1 MVRSMTGYGRGEASS
16 DKLSVTVE
24 LKSVN
29 HRFFEASVRSPRQF
43 AFLEDK
49 LKSYVQSRVARGKI
63 DIMVSCDF
71 GTLASDK
78 IEVNEVYAEEY
89 ISALKSLA
97 EKFDIVDDISVS
109 SVARNQDVFC
119 ITKQSLDEEAV
130 WLLVS
135 SAAEIAVD
143 NFIKEREAEGQRLVD
158 DVISRTQTILG
169 YVEKVEERSPQTV
182 KEYRERIE
190 KKMRDLLGDTTVDE
204 QRLITETAIFADRVA
219 VNEETVRLRSHI
231 AHFSEMCEAG
241 GVIGK
246 KLDFTVQEMN
256 RETNTI
262 GSKCQDIELSHI
274 VVEIKSEIEK
284 IREQIQNIE

>member
-1 MVRSMTGYGRGEASS
+1 MVRSMTGYGRGEANNEQ
-16 DKLSVTVE
+16 LSVTVE

-29 HRFFEASVRSPRQF
+29 HRFFEASVRSPRQL

-63 DIMVSCDF
+63 DIMISCDF
-71 GTLASDK
+71 GALASDK

-97 EKFDIVDDISVS
+97 EKFDIIDDISVS
-109 SVARNQDVFC
+109 SVARNQDVFSV
-119 ITKQSLDEEAV
+119 TKQTLDEEV
-130 WLLVS
+130 IWGLVS
-135 SAAEIAVD
+135 AAAEIAVD
-143 NFIKEREAEGQRLVD
+143 NFIKEREAEGQRLAD
-158 DVISRTQTILG
+158 DVVSRTKTILG

>member
-1 MVRSMTGYGRGEASS
+1 MVSRMTGFGKCTEVLNGREI
-16 DKLSVTVE
+16 TVE
-24 LKSVN
+24 IKSVN
-29 HRFFEASVRSPRQF
+29 HRYFEFSAKFPR
-43 AFLEDK
+43 AYGFLEEK

-71 GTLASDK
+71 GAAMADK
-78 IEVNEVYAEEY
+78 IEVNEAYAAEY
-89 ISALKSLA
+89 IAALKTLA
-97 EKFDIVDDISVS
+97 EKFGITDDISVS
-109 SVARNQDVFC
+109 NVARNQDVFTL
-119 ITKQSLDEEAV
+119 TKQSLDEEAV
-130 WLLVS
+130 WELVLT
-135 SAAEIAVD
+135 AAATAVD
-143 NFIKEREAEGQRLVD
+143 NFIKERETEGKRMAD
-158 DVISRTQTILG
+158 DVLSRTKTILG
-169 YVEKVEERSPQTV
+169 YVAVVEERSPKTV
-182 KEYRERIE
+182 QEYRERIE
-190 KKMRDLLGDTTVDE
+190 KKMKELLGDTTVDE

-262 GSKCQDIELSHI
+262 GSKCQDIEISHI

>member
-1 MVRSMTGYGRGEASS
+1 MVRSMTGYGRGEANNEQ
-16 DKLSVTVE
+16 LSVTVE

-71 GTLASDK
+71 GALASDK

-143 NFIKEREAEGQRLVD
+143 NFIKEREAEGQRLAD

>member
-29 HRFFEASVRSPRQF
+29 HRFFEGSVRAPRQF

-49 LKSYVQSRVARGKI
+49 LKSYVQSRVARGKV

-71 GTLASDK
+71 GAAMADK
-78 IEVNEVYAEEY
+78 IEVNEAYAEEY
-89 ISALKSLA
+89 INALKTLA
-97 EKFDIVDDISVS
+97 EKFGITNDISVS
-109 SVARNQDVFC
+109 NVARNQDVFC
-119 ITKQSLDEEAV
+119 VTKQSLDEEEV
-130 WLLVS
+130 WSLVS

-143 NFIKEREAEGQRLVD
+143 NFIKERETEGKRMAD
-158 DVISRTQTILG
+158 DVISRTKTILK
-169 YVEKVEERSPQTV
+169 YVAVVEERSPETV
-182 KEYRERIE
+182 REYRERIE
-190 KKMRDLLGDTTVDE
+190 NKMKELLGDTTVDE

-262 GSKCQDIELSHI
+262 GSKCQDIEISHI

-284 IREQIQNIE
+284 MREQIQNIE

>member
-1 MVRSMTGYGRGEASS
+1 MVRSMTGYGRGEAASEQ
-16 DKLSVTVE
+16 LSVTVE

-29 HRFFEASVRSPRQF
+29 HRFFECSVRAPRQF

-49 LKSYVQSRVARGKI
+49 LKSYIQSRVSRGKI
-63 DIMVSCDF
+63 DVLISCDF
-71 GTLASDK
+71 TNAESDK
-78 IEVNEVYAEEY
+78 IEINEGYTAEY
-89 ISALKSLA
+89 ISALKSLV
-97 EKFDIVDDISVS
+97 KRFKVKDDIS
-109 SVARNQDVFC
+109 ALGIAKNPDVFN
-119 ITKQSLDEEAV
+119 ITKQRLDDDSIWAV
-130 WLLVS
+130 VYPAL
-135 SAAEIAVD
+135 ECAVD
-143 NFIKEREAEGQRLVD
+143 AFIIARETEGKRMAD
-158 DVISRTQTILG
+158 DVLSRVDTILNM
-169 YVEKVEERSPQTV
+169 VAVVEERSPKTV
-182 KEYRERIE
+182 QEYRERIE
-190 KKMRDLLGDTTVDE
+190 KKIHELLGDASIDE

-262 GSKCQDIELSHI
+262 GSKCQDIEISHI

>member
-1 MVRSMTGYGRGEASS
+1 MVRSMTGYGRGEAASET
-16 DKLSVTVE
+16 LSVTVE

-29 HRFFEASVRSPRQF
+29 HRFFEASVRAPRQF

-49 LKSYVQSRVARGKI
+49 LKSYIQSRVARGKI

-71 GTLASDK
+71 SSAETDK
-78 IEVNEVYAEEY
+78 IEINEPYADSY
-89 ISALKSLA
+89 VSALRLLGK
-97 EKFDIVDDISVS
+97 KYDIIDDISVS
-109 SVARNQDVFC
+109 TVARNPDVFTV
-119 ITKQSLDEEAV
+119 TKQRLDDDEV
-130 WLLVS
+130 WSLVS

-143 NFIKEREAEGQRLVD
+143 NFIKEREAEGTRLSE
-158 DVISRTQTILG
+158 DVIGRTKTILNL
-169 YVEKVEERSPQTV
+169 VSVVEERSPQTV

-190 KKMRDLLGDTTVDE
+190 NKIRELLTDTTVDE

-231 AHFSEMCEAG
+231 AHFSEMCEQG

-262 GSKCQDIELSHI
+262 GSKCQDIEISH
-274 VVEIKSEIEK
+274 VVVDIKSEIEK

>member
-1 MVRSMTGYGRGEASS
+1 MVRSMTGYGRGEASN
-16 DKLSVTVE
+16 DTLAVTVE

-29 HRFFEASVRSPRQF
+29 HRFFEGSVRAPRQF

-63 DIMVSCDF
+63 DILVSCDF
-71 GTLASDK
+71 SAADTDK
-78 IEVNEVYAEEY
+78 VEVNEQYAKSY
-89 ISALKSLA
+89 VDALRTLV
-97 EKFDIVDDISVS
+97 EKFGVIDDISAS
-109 SVARNQDVFC
+109 SVARNQDVFSV
-119 ITKQSLDEEAV
+119 TRQRLDEETV
-130 WLLVS
+130 WALVS
-135 SAAEIAVD
+135 DAAKTAVD
-143 NFIKEREAEGQRLVD
+143 NFIKERESEGQRLAD
-158 DVISRTQTILG
+158 DVIARTKTILDWVSI
-169 YVEKVEERSPQTV
+169 VEKRSPKTV
-182 KEYRERIE
+182 QEYRERIE
-190 KKMRDLLGDTTVDE
+190 KKMRELLGDTSVDE

-262 GSKCQDIELSHI
+262 GSKCQDVEISHI
-274 VVEIKSEIEK
+274 VVDIKSEIEK

>member
-1 MVRSMTGYGRGEASS
+1 MVGSMTGYGRGDANNETLA
-16 DKLSVTVE
+16 VTVE

-29 HRFFEASVRSPRQF
+29 HRFFEASVRAPRQF

-63 DIMVSCDF
+63 DILVSCDF
-71 GTLASDK
+71 SAADTDK
-78 IEVNEVYAEEY
+78 VEVNEGFTKSY
-89 ISALKSLA
+89 IDALHTLV
-97 EKFDIVDDISVS
+97 EKFGVADDISAS
-109 SVARNQDVFC
+109 TVARNSDVFSV
-119 ITKQSLDEEAV
+119 TKQRVDEDTV
-130 WLLVS
+130 WALVS
-135 SAAEIAVD
+135 NAAEVAVD
-143 NFIKEREAEGQRLVD
+143 NFIKEREAEGQRLEE
-158 DVISRTQTILG
+158 DVISRTKTILDW
-169 YVEKVEERSPQTV
+169 VSVIEERSPKTV
-182 KEYRERIE
+182 LEYRERIE
-190 KKMRDLLGDTTVDE
+190 KKMRELLGDTSVDE

-241 GVIGK
+241 GVVGK

-262 GSKCQDIELSHI
+262 GSKCQDVEISHI
-274 VVEIKSEIEK
+274 VVDIKSEIEK

>member
-1 MVRSMTGYGRGEASS
+1 MVRSMTGYGRGEANNET
-16 DKLSVTVE
+16 LAVTVE

-29 HRFFEASVRSPRQF
+29 HRFFEASIRAPRQF

-63 DIMVSCDF
+63 DILVSCDF
-71 GTLASDK
+71 SAADTDK
-78 IEVNEVYAEEY
+78 VEVNEGFAKSYVD
-89 ISALKSLA
+89 ALRSLV
-97 EKFDIVDDISVS
+97 EKFGVADDISAS
-109 SVARNQDVFC
+109 TVARNPDVFSV
-119 ITKQSLDEEAV
+119 TKQRTDEDTV
-130 WLLVS
+130 WALVS
-135 SAAEIAVD
+135 KAAATAVD
-143 NFIKEREAEGQRLVD
+143 SFLTEREAEGRRLAE
-158 DVISRTQTILG
+158 DVISRTEKILEW
-169 YVEKVEERSPQTV
+169 VSVIEERSPKTV
-182 KEYRERIE
+182 AEYRERIE
-190 KKMRDLLGDTTVDE
+190 KKMRELLGDTSIDE
-204 QRLITETAIFADRVA
+204 QRLITETAIFADRIA

-262 GSKCQDIELSHI
+262 GSKCQDIEISHI
-274 VVEIKSEIEK
+274 VVDIKSEIEK

>member
-1 MVRSMTGYGRGEASS
+1 MVRSMTGYGRGEANNET
-16 DKLSVTVE
+16 LAVTVE

-29 HRFFEASVRSPRQF
+29 HRFFEASIRAPRQF

-63 DIMVSCDF
+63 DILVSCDF
-71 GTLASDK
+71 SAADTDK
-78 IEVNEVYAEEY
+78 VEVNEGFAKSYVD
-89 ISALKSLA
+89 ALRSLV
-97 EKFDIVDDISVS
+97 EKFGVADDISVS
-109 SVARNQDVFC
+109 TVARNPDVFSV
-119 ITKQSLDEEAV
+119 TKQRTDEDTV
-130 WLLVS
+130 WALVS
-135 SAAEIAVD
+135 KAAATAVD
-143 NFIKEREAEGQRLVD
+143 SFLAEREAEGRRLAE
-158 DVISRTQTILG
+158 DVISRTEKILEW
-169 YVEKVEERSPQTV
+169 VSVIEERSPKTV
-182 KEYRERIE
+182 AEYRERIE
-190 KKMRDLLGDTTVDE
+190 KKMRELLGDTSIDE
-204 QRLITETAIFADRVA
+204 QRLITETAIFADRIA

-262 GSKCQDIELSHI
+262 GSKCQDIEISHI
-274 VVEIKSEIEK
+274 VVDIKSEIEK

>member
-1 MVRSMTGYGRGEASS
+1 MVRSMTGYGRGEAAS

-29 HRFFEASVRSPRQF
+29 HRFFEGSVRAPRQF

-49 LKSYVQSRVARGKI
+49 LKSYVQSRIARGKV

-71 GTLASDK
+71 GAAMADK
-78 IEVNEVYAEEY
+78 IEVNEAYAAEY
-89 ISALKSLA
+89 INALKTLA
-97 EKFDIVDDISVS
+97 DRFGITNDISVS
-109 SVARNQDVFC
+109 NVARNQDVFLV
-119 ITKQSLDEEAV
+119 TKQSLDEEDV
-130 WLLVS
+130 WSLVLT
-135 SAAEIAVD
+135 AAETAVD
-143 NFIKEREAEGQRLVD
+143 NFIKERETEGKRMAE
-158 DVISRTQTILG
+158 DVLSRTETILK
-169 YVEKVEERSPQTV
+169 YVAVVEERSPKTV

-190 KKMRDLLGDTTVDE
+190 NKMKELLGDTTVDE

-262 GSKCQDIELSHI
+262 GSKCQDIEISHI

>member
-1 MVRSMTGYGRGEASS
+1 MVRSMTGYGRGEAASET
-16 DKLSVTVE
+16 LSVTVE

-29 HRFFEASVRSPRQF
+29 HRFFEASVRAPRQF

-49 LKSYVQSRVARGKI
+49 LKSYIQSRVARGKI

-71 GTLASDK
+71 SSAETDK
-78 IEVNEVYAEEY
+78 IEINEPYADSY
-89 ISALKSLA
+89 VSALRLLGK
-97 EKFDIVDDISVS
+97 KYDIIDDISVS
-109 SVARNQDVFC
+109 TVARNPDVFTV
-119 ITKQSLDEEAV
+119 TKQRLDDDEV
-130 WLLVS
+130 WSLVS

-143 NFIKEREAEGQRLVD
+143 NFIKEREAEGTRLSE
-158 DVISRTQTILG
+158 DVIGRTKTILNL
-169 YVEKVEERSPQTV
+169 VSVVEERSPQTV

-190 KKMRDLLGDTTVDE
+190 NKIRELLTDTTVDE

-231 AHFSEMCEAG
+231 AHFSEMCEQG

-262 GSKCQDIELSHI
+262 GSKCQDIEI
-274 VVEIKSEIEK
+274 
-284 IREQIQNIE
+284 

>member
-1 MVRSMTGYGRGEASS
+1 MVRSMTGYGRGEANNEC
-16 DKLSVTVE
+16 LAVTVE

-29 HRFFEASVRSPRQF
+29 HRFFEASVRAPRQF

-49 LKSYVQSRVARGKI
+49 LKAYVQSRVARGKI
-63 DIMVSCDF
+63 DILVSCDF
-71 GTLASDK
+71 SAADTDK
-78 IEVNEVYAEEY
+78 VEVNESFARSYVE
-89 ISALKSLA
+89 ALRTLV
-97 EKFDIVDDISVS
+97 EKFGVTDDISAS
-109 SVARNQDVFC
+109 TVARNSDVFSV
-119 ITKQSLDEEAV
+119 TKQRVDEDII
-130 WLLVS
+130 WGLVS
-135 SAAEIAVD
+135 TAAETAVD
-143 NFIKEREAEGQRLVD
+143 NFIKEREAEGKRLAE
-158 DVISRTQTILG
+158 DVIGRTKTILNW
-169 YVEKVEERSPQTV
+169 VSVVEERSPKTV
-182 KEYRERIE
+182 TEYRERIE
-190 KKMRDLLGDTTVDE
+190 KKMRELLGDTSVDE

-262 GSKCQDIELSHI
+262 GSKCQDVEISHI
-274 VVEIKSEIEK
+274 VVDIKSEIEK

>member
-1 MVRSMTGYGRGEASS
+1 MVRSMTGYGRGEAGSET
-16 DKLSVTVE
+16 LSVTVE

-29 HRFFEASVRSPRQF
+29 HRFFEASVRAPRQF

-49 LKSYVQSRVARGKI
+49 LKSYVQSRVSRGKI

-71 GTLASDK
+71 SSAQTDK
-78 IEVNEVYAEEY
+78 IDINEAYAESY
-89 ISALKSLA
+89 VSALKLLG
-97 EKFDIVDDISVS
+97 EKYGIIDDISVS
-109 SVARNQDVFC
+109 TVARNQDVFTV
-119 ITKQSLDEEAV
+119 TKQRLDDDEV
-130 WLLVS
+130 WGLVS
-135 SAAEIAVD
+135 SAAETAVD
-143 NFIKEREAEGQRLVD
+143 NFIKEREAEGARLAE
-158 DVISRTQTILG
+158 DVIGRTKTILDFVSV
-169 YVEKVEERSPQTV
+169 VEQRSPQTV

-190 KKMRDLLGDTTVDE
+190 NKMRELLGDTTVDE

-231 AHFSEMCEAG
+231 AHFSEMCEQG

-262 GSKCQDIELSHI
+262 GSKCQDIEISHI
-274 VVEIKSEIEK
+274 VVDIKSEIEK

>member
-1 MVRSMTGYGRGEASS
+1 MVRSMTGYGRGEASNEQ
-16 DKLSVTVE
+16 LSVTVE

-29 HRFFEASVRSPRQF
+29 HRFFEASVRAPRQF

-71 GTLASDK
+71 GAAMADK
-78 IEVNEVYAEEY
+78 IEVNEAYATEY
-89 ISALKSLA
+89 IAALKTLS
-97 EKFDIVDDISVS
+97 EKFGITDDISVS
-109 SVARNQDVFC
+109 NVARNLDVFSV
-119 ITKQSLDEEAV
+119 TKQSLDEEIV
-130 WLLVS
+130 WELVL
-135 SAAEIAVD
+135 SAATTAVD
-143 NFIKEREAEGQRLVD
+143 NFIKERETEGKRMAE
-158 DVISRTQTILG
+158 DVISRTKTILD
-169 YVEKVEERSPQTV
+169 YVATVEERSPKTV
-182 KEYRERIE
+182 QEYRERIE
-190 KKMRDLLGDTTVDE
+190 KKMKELLGDTTVDE

-231 AHFSEMCEAG
+231 AHFSEMCESG

-262 GSKCQDIELSHI
+262 GSKCQDIEISHI

>member
-1 MVRSMTGYGRGEASS
+1 MVRSMTGYGRGEANNEQ
-16 DKLSVTVE
+16 LSVTVE

-29 HRFFEASVRSPRQF
+29 HRFFEASVRSPRQL

-63 DIMVSCDF
+63 DIMISCDF
-71 GTLASDK
+71 GALASDK

-97 EKFDIVDDISVS
+97 EKFDIIDDISVS
-109 SVARNQDVFC
+109 SVARNQDVFSV
-119 ITKQSLDEEAV
+119 TKQTLDEEV
-130 WLLVS
+130 IWELVS
-135 SAAEIAVD
+135 AAAEIAVD
-143 NFIKEREAEGQRLVD
+143 NFIKEREAEGQRLAD
-158 DVISRTQTILG
+158 DVVSRTKTILG
-169 YVEKVEERSPQTV
+169 YVEKVEDRSPQTV

>member
-1 MVRSMTGYGRGEASS
+1 MVRSMTGYGRGEANNEQ
-16 DKLSVTVE
+16 LSVTVE

-29 HRFFEASVRSPRQF
+29 HRFFEASVRSPRQL

-63 DIMVSCDF
+63 DIMISCDF
-71 GTLASDK
+71 GALASDK

-97 EKFDIVDDISVS
+97 EKFDIIDDISVS

-119 ITKQSLDEEAV
+119 VTKQTLDEEV
-130 WLLVS
+130 IWELVS
-135 SAAEIAVD
+135 AAAEIAVD
-143 NFIKEREAEGQRLVD
+143 NFIKEREAEGQRLAD
-158 DVISRTQTILG
+158 DVVSRTKTILG

-231 AHFSEMCEAG
+231 AHFSEMCAAG

>member
-1 MVRSMTGYGRGEASS
+1 MVRSMTGYGRGEASN
-16 DKLSVTVE
+16 DTLAVTVE

-29 HRFFEASVRSPRQF
+29 HRFFEGSVRAPRQF

-63 DIMVSCDF
+63 DILVSCDF
-71 GTLASDK
+71 SAADTDK
-78 IEVNEVYAEEY
+78 VEVNEQYAKSY
-89 ISALKSLA
+89 VDALRTLV
-97 EKFDIVDDISVS
+97 EKFGVIDDISAS
-109 SVARNQDVFC
+109 SVARNQDVFSV
-119 ITKQSLDEEAV
+119 TRQRLDEETV
-130 WLLVS
+130 WALVS
-135 SAAEIAVD
+135 DAAKTAVD
-143 NFIKEREAEGQRLVD
+143 NFIKEREAEGQRLAD
-158 DVISRTQTILG
+158 DVIARTKTILDWVSI
-169 YVEKVEERSPQTV
+169 VEKRSPKTV
-182 KEYRERIE
+182 QEYRERIE
-190 KKMRDLLGDTTVDE
+190 KKMRELLGDTSVDE

-262 GSKCQDIELSHI
+262 GSKCQDVEISHI
-274 VVEIKSEIEK
+274 VVDIKSEIEK

>member
-1 MVRSMTGYGRGEASS
+1 MVRSMTGYGRGEANNEQ
-16 DKLSVTVE
+16 LSVTVE

-29 HRFFEASVRSPRQF
+29 HRFFEASVRSPRQL

-63 DIMVSCDF
+63 DIMISCDF
-71 GTLASDK
+71 GALASDK

-97 EKFDIVDDISVS
+97 EKFDIIDDISVS
-109 SVARNQDVFC
+109 SVARNQDVFSV
-119 ITKQSLDEEAV
+119 TKQTLDEEV
-130 WLLVS
+130 IWELVS
-135 SAAEIAVD
+135 AAAEIAVD
-143 NFIKEREAEGQRLVD
+143 NFIKEREAEGQRLAD
-158 DVISRTQTILG
+158 DVVSRTKTILG